1 MFLIIERGVEET
13 WKREEETG
21 NGKWITKIVTGQTYI
36 AQLLFCF
43 FIYSRIHIYLRSV
56 FLSGSK
62 VSSGENSTVGALQER
77 NRQIFSIWW

>member
-21 NGKWITKIVTGQTYI
+21 NGKWITKIVTDQTYI

-43 FIYSRIHIYLRSV
+43 F
-56 FLSGSK
+56 K
-62 VSSGENSTVGALQER
+62 ALF
-77 NRQIFSIWW
+77 ILL

>member
-13 WKREEETG
+13 WKREEKTG
-21 NGKWITKIVTGQTYI
+21 NGKWITKIVTDQTYI

-43 FIYSRIHIYLRSV
+43 FTALFISSSV

-62 VSSGENSTVGALQER
+62 VSSGENSTMGALQER
-77 NRQIFSIWW
+77 NWQIFSIWW